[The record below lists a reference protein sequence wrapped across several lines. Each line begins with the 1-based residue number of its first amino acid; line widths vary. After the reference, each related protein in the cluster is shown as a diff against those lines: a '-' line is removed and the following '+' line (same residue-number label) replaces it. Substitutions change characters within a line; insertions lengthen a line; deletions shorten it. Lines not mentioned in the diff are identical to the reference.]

1 MKIGNYNI
9 TKKIGKGGFGE
20 VYIAEKDNV
29 NYALKVCSKSD
40 EESIRR
46 FNREVRL
53 MESVKNENVIV
64 FRISKQPK
72 ITRNIQA

>member
-53 MESVKNENVIV
+53 MESVKNENVIEV
-64 FRISKQPK
+64 LDYDFK
-72 ITRNIQA
+72 NIPPFL

>member
-29 NYALKVCSKSD
+29 KYVQKV
-40 EESIRR
+40 
-46 FNREVRL
+46 
-53 MESVKNENVIV
+53 MKNLYVVLIE
-64 FRISKQPK
+64 K
-72 ITRNIQA
+72 